1 MVCMSQLYTNKTN
14 FPCFD
19 HGIKDYLFI
28 DLGFISEVSNH
39 VLIATFH
46 SKPIQRHFRKYR
58 LISGGVSLVKS
69 REVEGNIFESYLP
82 ASRKYEY
89 LVGRCI
95 Y

>member
-1 MVCMSQLYTNKTN
+1 MSQLYTNKTN